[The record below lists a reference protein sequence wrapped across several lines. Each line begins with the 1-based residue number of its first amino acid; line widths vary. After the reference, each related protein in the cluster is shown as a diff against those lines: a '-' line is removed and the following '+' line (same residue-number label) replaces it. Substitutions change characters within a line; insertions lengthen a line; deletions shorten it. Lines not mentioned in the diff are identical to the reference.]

1 MSRVLVTG
9 GSSGLGAALVEKFR
23 ARGDQVLV
31 TDLAAAGERGSGAA
45 YLHLDVTAQDDW
57 DAALAWVRSEWGGLD
72 ILVNNAGI
80 ATGGRIDVATLEE
93 WQRVID
99 VNLLGVVRGCRTF
112 TPLLKEQGHGRL
124 VNTASA
130 AGLVHPPGMASYNAV
145 KAGVVA
151 LSETLRW
158 ELEPFGVQ
166 VTVVC
171 PTFFRTNLAS
181 SLTGS
186 DTVLNRIAE
195 RLITRSTVTADEIAA
210 EVVKAVDAGRYLVLP
225 DEGARKA
232 FFAKR
237 FLTPLYERQQRGF
250 AARIQQA
257 AAAESETGTETETD
271 TDTATRETP

>member
-1 MSRVLVTG
+1 VSRVLITG
-9 GSSGLGAALVEKFR
+9 GASGLGAALVAQLR
-23 ARGDQVLV
+23 ARGDQVV
-31 TDLAAAGERGSGAA
+31 VADLNQPAGDLPFLR
-45 YLHLDVTAQDDW
+45 LDVTSQDDW
-57 DAALAWVRSEWGGLD
+57 DAALAWVEEEWGGLD

-80 ATGGRIDVATLEE
+80 ATGGRIDVATLAE
-93 WQRVID
+93 WERVID

-112 TPLLKEQGHGRL
+112 TPLFKREGSGHL

-158 ELEPFGVQ
+158 ELEPFGIA

-171 PTFFRTNLAS
+171 PTFFRTNLAA
-181 SLTGS
+181 SLAGS

-195 RLITRSTVTADEIAA
+195 RMITRSEVTADQIAA
-210 EVVKAVDAGRYLVLP
+210 EVVKGMDARRYLVLP
-225 DEGARKA
+225 DENARKA
-232 FFAKR
+232 FFGKR

-250 AARIQQA
+250 AARIQAATA
-257 AAAESETGTETETD
+257 AAAPTDIPTGTPPD
-271 TDTATRETP
+271 TPETP

>member
-9 GSSGLGAALVEKFR
+9 GASGLGAALVARLR

-31 TDLAAAGERGSGAA
+31 ADINEPAATDPTSTGRSSGVEA
-45 YLHLDVTAQDDW
+45 LRLDVTSQDDW
-57 DAALAWVRSEWGGLD
+57 DAALAWVEREWGGLD
-72 ILVNNAGI
+72 LLVNNAGI
-80 ATGGRIDVATLEE
+80 ATGGRIDVATIAE
-93 WQRVID
+93 WERVID

-112 TPLLKEQGHGRL
+112 TPLFKEQGSGQV

-158 ELEPFGVQ
+158 ELEPYGVK
-166 VTVVC
+166 VSVIC

-195 RLITRSTVTADEIAA
+195 RLITRSTVTADDIAA

-257 AAAESETGTETETD
+257 TAAETTTD
-271 TDTATRETP
+271 SQETP

>member
-1 MSRVLVTG
+1 VSRVLVTG
-9 GSSGLGAALVEKFR
+9 GASGLGAALVQQLR

-31 TDLAAAGERGSGAA
+31 ADLNAPRQARGPEGQARGPEGDDVDF
-45 YLHLDVTAQDDW
+45 LRLDVTSQDDW
-57 DAALAWVRSEWGGLD
+57 DAALAWVEREWGGLD
-72 ILVNNAGI
+72 VLVNNAGV

-93 WQRVID
+93 WERVID
-99 VNLLGVVRGCRTF
+99 VNLLGVVRGCRAF
-112 TPLLKEQGHGRL
+112 TPLFKRQGSGHL

-158 ELEPFGVQ
+158 ELEPFGIA

-171 PTFFRTNLAS
+171 PTFFRTNLAA

-195 RLITRSTVTADEIAA
+195 RLITRSQVTADQIAA
-210 EVVKAVDAGRYLVLP
+210 VVVKGIDARRYLVLP
-225 DEGARKA
+225 DESARKA
-232 FFAKR
+232 FFGKR

-250 AARIQQA
+250 AARIHQA
-257 AAAESETGTETETD
+257 TTTES
-271 TDTATRETP
+271 RETP